1 MLTGGRMWTIV
12 RDLEE
17 DFDPKLEYSTP
28 SVVRIYNKGGGEKSD
43 SYARRPPSQLHWVVK
58 G

>member
-1 MLTGGRMWTIV
+1 MWTIV